1 MLAYLAFMIPALV
14 FGLWAQW
21 RLRSVMSLAQQVP
34 AGMSGAA
41 AARKILDSFGL
52 HNVGIEMTHGYLTDH
67 YDPSHKV
74 LRLSEEIYYG
84 QTAAAV
90 GVAAHE
96 AGHALQDANQ
106 YTPLVLRNAVV
117 PAASFGS
124 GMGLWIIIF
133 GALFALPPLMLVG
146 IALFSAVVVFQLIN
160 LPVEYDASARA
171 KEHLATLGIVNPEQ
185 GEAVDRA
192 LNAAALTYVAATL
205 SSILTLM
212 YYLLLFMGMSRDE

>member
-1 MLAYLAFMIPALV
+1 MLAYLAFMIPAML
-14 FGLWAQW
+14 FGLWANW
-21 RLRSVMSLAQQVP
+21 RLRSTMAQAQAVP

-41 AARKILDSFGL
+41 AARKILDSFEL

-67 YDPSHKV
+67 YDPTAKV
-74 LRLSEEIYYG
+74 LRLSEEIYHG
-84 QTAAAV
+84 STAAAV

-96 AGHALQDANQ
+96 AGHAIQDAKN
-106 YTPLVLRNAVV
+106 YSPLVLRNAVV
-117 PAASFGS
+117 PVAGFGS
-124 GMGLWIIIF
+124 GIGIWVIIF
-133 GALFALPPLMLVG
+133 GALFAIPALMLVG
-146 IALFSAVVVFQLIN
+146 IALFSAVVAFQLIN

-171 KEHLATLGIVNPEQ
+171 KEHLAYLGIVNPEQ

-212 YYLLLFMGMSRDE
+212 YYIMVYAGISRD